1 LSTPELSVVIV
12 SYRCAGH
19 LSACLRS
26 LDHQSGDVD
35 LEVIVVD
42 NASGDDTVAAARAH
56 RVHQIIERPAN
67 DGFAVAANAGMDR
80 ARGAAVLALNPDTVV
95 PTGALRA
102 CLDHL
107 WANDDIGVL
116 TPRIVDEAGHLDGRC
131 HRSFPT
137 AWSAFCFVTGLDRL
151 LPGRASGSYLMRH
164 LPDDQAANV
173 DAVSGAFM
181 LMRRDALHEVGGFDQ
196 QFFMYAEDIDL
207 CMRFAHAGWR
217 VVYWPFAD
225 VIHVGAGSAAGGRR
239 APKANAAAF
248 RTMSPL
254 VRKHRSGL
262 RGVGL
267 ALAARCCGEAL
278 LALSSLANWI
288 TLQKGRQRREL

>member
-12 SYRCAGH
+12 SYRCARH

-56 RVHQIIERPAN
+56 GVHQIIERPAN

-116 TPRIVDEAGHLDGRC
+116 TPRIIDEAGRLDARC

-137 AWSAFCFVTGLDRL
+137 AWSALCFVTGLDRV

-164 LPDDQAANV
+164 LPDDQAADV

-217 VVYWPFAD
+217 VVYWP
-225 VIHVGAGSAAGGRR
+225 GATVVHAGGGSGTNGRR
-239 APKANAAAF
+239 TAAADAAAF
-248 RTMSPL
+248 RTMAPL
-254 VRKHRSGL
+254 IRKHRPGL
-262 RGVGL
+262 RGAL
-267 ALAARCCGEAL
+267 LAITALAAGEAML
-278 LALSSLANWI
+278 LASRV
-288 TLQKGRQRREL
+288 GRRAYP